1 MHQTEC
7 KGIDLS
13 PAKATYIISTLN
25 AVVSHVLL
33 EQTSLNVCLV

>member
-13 PAKATYIISTLN
+13 PAKATYISTLN

-33 EQTSLNVCLV
+33 